1 MKTIVEGTLMK
12 FEKGTLANDVRF
24 IAELETEDKTTTLLV
39 VKKKQKD
46 AVAEANRLAKR
57 MGWSMEKA
65 WERI

>member
-12 FEKGTLANDVRF
+12 FEKGTLASGVRF
-24 IAELETEDKTTTLLV
+24 VAKLETKDKVATLMV
-39 VKKKQKD
+39 VLNKQKD

-57 MGWSMEKA
+57 MGWTMEKA